1 MKGID
6 RYFSFGIRQNWI
18 ALYFRDKGDA
28 EFWETDGH
36 GEVPNK
42 KKDAFLNFL
51 KDSGMVRN
59 DRTISGSKYVKN
71 IPTDFATTLFA
82 LGSDSSSA
90 WALMLCNLAY
100 TPEFNWFIKHISKN
114 EFVTPGSMK
123 ALLEEVME
131 NDSKG
136 LGKRNVTDAFKN
148 ILIKTPLG
156 EEIGL
161 GKVDYSEKVS
171 ASGTETITLNSF
183 YRSE

>member
-71 IPTDFATTLFA
+71 VPTDFATTLFA

-100 TPEFNWFIKHISKN
+100 TPEFNWFIKHISKK
-114 EFVTPGSMK
+114 EIVTPDSMK

-136 LGKRNVTDAFKN
+136 LGKRNVT
-148 ILIKTPLG
+148 
-156 EEIGL
+156 EIGRAH
-161 GKVDYSEKVS
+161 V
-171 ASGTETITLNSF
+171 
-183 YRSE
+183 